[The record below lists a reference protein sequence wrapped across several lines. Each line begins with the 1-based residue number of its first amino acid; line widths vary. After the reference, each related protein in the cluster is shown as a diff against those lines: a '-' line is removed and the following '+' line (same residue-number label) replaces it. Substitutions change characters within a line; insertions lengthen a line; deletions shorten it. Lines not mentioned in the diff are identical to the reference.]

1 MIVEHNLDV
10 VTKKYDLHHTNHTH
24 CSRVLHSMN
33 KLLHKISE
41 SNLLAKC
48 GSAAGRPGATVMNN
62 PIMSASSPESGAP
75 RSKKSEPSAAMSSYT
90 DTLLSHYAAG
100 AHIDKEEVLRSSL
113 ERASIDG
120 ADASS
125 DGVTAAAAESAPE
138 EQLFQKGAAV
148 VQNSSEQ
155 DEEFIKQHLGE
166 LYAHIEPYNHA
177 HCSDCTC
184 VYSMANECLMHL
196 AASQH
201 QSQECS
207 VRLNKLVQDFKER
220 VKEDADRLEA
230 LDWGG
235 HNHVHLA

>member
-10 VTKKYDLHHTNHTH
+10 VTKKYDLHHTNYTH

-41 SNLLAKC
+41 SNLLAKN
-48 GSAAGRPGATVMNN
+48 SSAGRPGATVMNN
-62 PIMSASSPESGAP
+62 PIMSATSESGAP
-75 RSKKSEPSAAMSSYT
+75 RSKKSEPSAVMSSYT

-100 AHIDKEEVLRSSL
+100 AHIDQQEVLRSSL
-113 ERASIDG
+113 ERASIDSV
-120 ADASS
+120 DASL
-125 DGVTAAAAESAPE
+125 DTATAAAVKSTAE
-138 EQLFQKGAAV
+138 EQVFQRGAAV

-207 VRLNKLVQDFKER
+207 MRLNKLVQDFKER